1 MGQAIKFQRFFSTDS
16 AKAIK
21 ANKYGYLNAINYMAP
36 HKSAGRGNLC
46 ANASPGCIALCLGW
60 YSGQASMVA
69 DLENDINNVRKSRI
83 RKTQYFFAD
92 TQGFMQEAVYHLNKL
107 VRRADKLGLKL
118 CVRLNGAS
126 DIPFERIKLVAYQ
139 NKTIFELFPHVQFVD
154 YTKHLDRILS
164 ANKPG
169 NLHLTLSRSEINWQ
183 DCETALANGHN
194 VAVVFAETL
203 PEYGDATLYNMGYRQ
218 NYFLAAP
225 YRGYEVIDGDKHD
238 LRHLD
243 PQGDV
248 GYIVGL
254 LPKGRKAKRDESGFV
269 VRDHLEPP
277 FAEISQRQLDQAE
290 YDSTYANEFRAKQ
303 LDALQAL
310 SAGLV
315 A

>member
-83 RKTQYFFAD
+83 RKTVYFFSD
-92 TQGFMQEAVYHLNKL
+92 TQGFMQEAVYHINKL

-126 DIPFERIKLVAYQ
+126 DIPFERIKLSAYAG
-139 NKTIFELFPHVQFVD
+139 KTIFELFPHVQFVD
-154 YTKHLDRILS
+154 YTKILS
-164 ANKPG
+164 RVLSPNKPV
-169 NLHLTLSRSEINWQ
+169 NYHLTLSRSETNWK
-183 DCETALANGHN
+183 DCETALDNGHN

-203 PEYGDATLYNMGYRQ
+203 PDFEHGET
-218 NYFLAAP
+218 
-225 YRGYEVIDGDKHD
+225 YRGYEVIDGDQHD

-243 PQGDV
+243 TRREYSLSHDHWVPGV
-248 GYIVGL
+248 IVGL
-254 LPKGRKAKRDESGFV
+254 LPKGHKAKRDESGFV

-277 FAEISQRQLDQAE
+277 IDHAE
-290 YDSTYANEFRAKQ
+290 YDSTYANELRAKQ

-310 SAGLV
+310 SEGIA

>member
-83 RKTQYFFAD
+83 RKTVYFFSD
-92 TQGFMQEAVYHLNKL
+92 TQGFMQEAVYHIGKL

-118 CVRLNGAS
+118 CVRMNGAS

-154 YTKHLDRILS
+154 YTKKLARVLS
-164 ANKPG
+164 PNKPT
-169 NLHLTLSRSEINWQ
+169 NYYLTLSRSEINWR
-183 DCETALANGHN
+183 DCETALNNGHN

-203 PEYGDATLYNMGYRQ
+203 PDYEHGET
-218 NYFLAAP
+218 
-225 YRGYEVIDGDKHD
+225 YRGYEVINGDKHD

-277 FAEISQRQLDQAE
+277 IDHAE
-290 YDSTYANEFRAKQ
+290 YDSTYANEFRANQ
-303 LDALQAL
+303 FDALQAL
-310 SAGLV
+310 SAGL
-315 A
+315 AA